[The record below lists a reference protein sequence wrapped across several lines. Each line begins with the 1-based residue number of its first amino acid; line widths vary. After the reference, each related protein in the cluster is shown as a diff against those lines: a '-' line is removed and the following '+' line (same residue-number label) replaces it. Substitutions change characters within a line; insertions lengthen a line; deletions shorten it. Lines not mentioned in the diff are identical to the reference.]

1 MSIMFMKI
9 RAFLVGFIASEEGV
23 QKQAILPVA
32 WVAAVLMAGA
42 VVLNMPDKA
51 QASTYCWAA
60 WCPNTSPA
68 VNCNT
73 ACQSNCFPKNWGTC
87 LNYGS
92 SGQKRCRCQDSS

>member
-1 MSIMFMKI
+1 MSGPGLQL
-9 RAFLVGFIASEEGV
+9 ADLSEEGV
-23 QKQAILPVA
+23 KTQAILPVA
-32 WVAAVLMAGA
+32 WVAAVLMVGA

-68 VNCNT
+68 VNWNYECKRSC
-73 ACQSNCFPKNWGTC
+73 APKNWGTC

-92 SGQKRCRCQDSS
+92 SGKKRCRCQDPS